1 MRLLDPRDAPAAHR
15 AGASIEDAPE
25 ERRRLSA
32 QRLTFLQLHTP
43 SMWRTARDKDGCPA
57 VYTNLESYRRGA
69 SKDVENTF
77 VWILETVCRE
87 MDVSGDETDVSDGA
101 GEGGKFTIL
110 LDASTCSTHTRDF
123 KAAAWIA
130 CCANL
135 GRVLQTALKRGFR
148 GRLHK
153 FYVYPTG
160 KAARSLLQVIKPFLG
175 KYTPPKIVMVD
186 AGDLAK
192 LGEVFGVDALPIHLG
207 GRSELLSVPLSGD
220 GDEEREAV
228 TSSLSATEK
237 PLETSGN
244 DERRPR
250 RDLDDYAWFLRVPA
264 FNFLVFAA
272 LVATSARAP
281 ALDSTLNDGKRQR
294 LSRTRR
300 DAGFRVARNATVW
313 HVIGSRVLGLDF
325 AGWLSACVTVGCA
338 WWREVQSRR

>member
-1 MRLLDPRDAPAAHR
+1 M
-15 AGASIEDAPE
+15 
-25 ERRRLSA
+25 
-32 QRLTFLQLHTP
+32 
-43 SMWRTARDKDGCPA
+43 
-57 VYTNLESYRRGA
+57 
-69 SKDVENTF
+69 
-77 VWILETVCRE
+77 
-87 MDVSGDETDVSDGA
+87 
-101 GEGGKFTIL
+101 
-110 LDASTCSTHTRDF
+110 
-123 KAAAWIA
+123 
-130 CCANL
+130 
-135 GRVLQTALKRGFR
+135 
-148 GRLHK
+148 
-153 FYVYPTG
+153 
-160 KAARSLLQVIKPFLG
+160 IKPFLG

-220 GDEEREAV
+220 DGDAEREAG

-264 FNFLVFAA
+264 FNFLVVAA

-300 DAGFRVARNATVW
+300 DAGFRAARNATVW

-325 AGWLSACVTVGCA
+325 AGWVSACVTVGCA
-338 WWREVQSRR
+338 WWREVKSRR

>member
-1 MRLLDPRDAPAAHR
+1 MFCHNR
-15 AGASIEDAPE
+15 
-25 ERRRLSA
+25 
-32 QRLTFLQLHTP
+32 
-43 SMWRTARDKDGCPA
+43 
-57 VYTNLESYRRGA
+57 
-69 SKDVENTF
+69 
-77 VWILETVCRE
+77 
-87 MDVSGDETDVSDGA
+87 
-101 GEGGKFTIL
+101 
-110 LDASTCSTHTRDF
+110 
-123 KAAAWIA
+123 
-130 CCANL
+130 
-135 GRVLQTALKRGFR
+135 
-148 GRLHK
+148 
-153 FYVYPTG
+153 
-160 KAARSLLQVIKPFLG
+160 VIKPFLG

-220 GDEEREAV
+220 GDEERVAG
-228 TSSLSATEK
+228 TSSLSATDATEK

-244 DERRPR
+244 DEKRPR

-264 FNFLVFAA
+264 FNFLVVAA

-281 ALDSTLNDGKRQR
+281 ALASTPDGKRQR

-325 AGWLSACVTVGCA
+325 AGWVSACVTVGCA

>member
-1 MRLLDPRDAPAAHR
+1 MFCHNR
-15 AGASIEDAPE
+15 
-25 ERRRLSA
+25 
-32 QRLTFLQLHTP
+32 
-43 SMWRTARDKDGCPA
+43 
-57 VYTNLESYRRGA
+57 
-69 SKDVENTF
+69 
-77 VWILETVCRE
+77 
-87 MDVSGDETDVSDGA
+87 
-101 GEGGKFTIL
+101 
-110 LDASTCSTHTRDF
+110 
-123 KAAAWIA
+123 
-130 CCANL
+130 
-135 GRVLQTALKRGFR
+135 
-148 GRLHK
+148 
-153 FYVYPTG
+153 
-160 KAARSLLQVIKPFLG
+160 VIKPFLG

-192 LGEVFGVDALPIHLG
+192 LGEVFGVDALPSHLG

-220 GDEEREAV
+220 DGDAEREAG
-228 TSSLSATEK
+228 TASLSATEK

-264 FNFLVFAA
+264 FNFLVVAA

-281 ALDSTLNDGKRQR
+281 ALDSTLNDGKRQSPVCQR

-325 AGWLSACVTVGCA
+325 AGWVSACVTVGCA

>member
-1 MRLLDPRDAPAAHR
+1 MFCYNR
-15 AGASIEDAPE
+15 
-25 ERRRLSA
+25 
-32 QRLTFLQLHTP
+32 
-43 SMWRTARDKDGCPA
+43 
-57 VYTNLESYRRGA
+57 
-69 SKDVENTF
+69 
-77 VWILETVCRE
+77 
-87 MDVSGDETDVSDGA
+87 
-101 GEGGKFTIL
+101 
-110 LDASTCSTHTRDF
+110 
-123 KAAAWIA
+123 
-130 CCANL
+130 
-135 GRVLQTALKRGFR
+135 
-148 GRLHK
+148 
-153 FYVYPTG
+153 
-160 KAARSLLQVIKPFLG
+160 VIKPFLG

-192 LGEVFGVDALPIHLG
+192 LGEVFGVDALPSHLG

-220 GDEEREAV
+220 DGDEEREAG

-264 FNFLVFAA
+264 FNFLVVAA

-281 ALDSTLNDGKRQR
+281 ALDSTLNDGGRQR
-294 LSRTRR
+294 LGRTRR

-325 AGWLSACVTVGCA
+325 AGWVSACVTVGCA

>member
-1 MRLLDPRDAPAAHR
+1 M
-15 AGASIEDAPE
+15 GNYI
-25 ERRRLSA
+25 
-32 QRLTFLQLHTP
+32 
-43 SMWRTARDKDGCPA
+43 
-57 VYTNLESYRRGA
+57 
-69 SKDVENTF
+69 DVVFCHN
-77 VWILETVCRE
+77 R
-87 MDVSGDETDVSDGA
+87 
-101 GEGGKFTIL
+101 
-110 LDASTCSTHTRDF
+110 
-123 KAAAWIA
+123 
-130 CCANL
+130 
-135 GRVLQTALKRGFR
+135 
-148 GRLHK
+148 
-153 FYVYPTG
+153 
-160 KAARSLLQVIKPFLG
+160 VIKPFLG

-220 GDEEREAV
+220 GDAEREAGGP
-228 TSSLSATEK
+228 SLSATEK

-264 FNFLVFAA
+264 FNFLVVAA

-281 ALDSTLNDGKRQR
+281 ALDSTLNDGKRRR
-294 LSRTRR
+294 LGRTRR

-325 AGWLSACVTVGCA
+325 AGWVSACVTVGCA

>member
-1 MRLLDPRDAPAAHR
+1 MFCYNR
-15 AGASIEDAPE
+15 
-25 ERRRLSA
+25 
-32 QRLTFLQLHTP
+32 
-43 SMWRTARDKDGCPA
+43 
-57 VYTNLESYRRGA
+57 
-69 SKDVENTF
+69 
-77 VWILETVCRE
+77 
-87 MDVSGDETDVSDGA
+87 
-101 GEGGKFTIL
+101 
-110 LDASTCSTHTRDF
+110 
-123 KAAAWIA
+123 
-130 CCANL
+130 
-135 GRVLQTALKRGFR
+135 
-148 GRLHK
+148 
-153 FYVYPTG
+153 
-160 KAARSLLQVIKPFLG
+160 VIKPFLG

-220 GDEEREAV
+220 DGDEERVAG
-228 TSSLSATEK
+228 TASLSATEK

>member
-1 MRLLDPRDAPAAHR
+1 MFCYNR
-15 AGASIEDAPE
+15 
-25 ERRRLSA
+25 
-32 QRLTFLQLHTP
+32 
-43 SMWRTARDKDGCPA
+43 
-57 VYTNLESYRRGA
+57 
-69 SKDVENTF
+69 
-77 VWILETVCRE
+77 
-87 MDVSGDETDVSDGA
+87 
-101 GEGGKFTIL
+101 
-110 LDASTCSTHTRDF
+110 
-123 KAAAWIA
+123 
-130 CCANL
+130 
-135 GRVLQTALKRGFR
+135 
-148 GRLHK
+148 
-153 FYVYPTG
+153 
-160 KAARSLLQVIKPFLG
+160 VIKPFLG

-220 GDEEREAV
+220 CDEERGAE

-264 FNFLVFAA
+264 FNFLVVAA

-281 ALDSTLNDGKRQR
+281 ALDSTLNDGGRQSPVRRGGR

-325 AGWLSACVTVGCA
+325 AGWVSACVTVGCA
-338 WWREVQSRR
+338 WWREVKSRR